1 MADFTTR
8 AFNSFS
14 GADIKAVFANQEVG
28 NLMAVSYAIQR
39 EKAPIYVL
47 GEANPRAFSRG
58 KRGIAGSLIFIQFDT
73 HAILEQFNVDD
84 PSSDLG
90 KFAKKKYEISPE
102 QLHGNAPLDV
112 TTLQQTA
119 ADNPGSMAEIAKAFY
134 ADQIPAFDIT
144 VAAANEYGA
153 VARCVIHGVELMNEG
168 WGMGI
173 EDRQAD
179 MQTTYLARAVSRWTV
194 KSPTG
199 AVLSKVGTLERAGGG
214 VILKGAIGSSAG

>member
-1 MADFTTR
+1 MAVDFTTR

-14 GADIKAVFANQEVG
+14 GADIKAVFANNEVG

-73 HAILEQFNVDD
+73 HAILEQFNVDANNLSD
-84 PSSDLG
+84 PLG
-90 KFAKKKYEISPE
+90 NFVKKKYEISPS
-102 QLHGNAPLDV
+102 QLEATDAITIPGVP
-112 TTLQQTA
+112 
-119 ADNPGSMAEIAKAFY
+119 ADPSSPDFAQIAKAFY
-134 ADQIPAFDIT
+134 ADQLPAFDIT
-144 VAAANEYGA
+144 IAAANEYGTT
-153 VARCVIHGVELMNEG
+153 ARCVIHGVELMNEG

-179 MQTTYLARAVSRWTV
+179 MQTTYLARAVSRW
-194 KSPTG
+194 
-199 AVLSKVGTLERAGGG
+199 ASKPRIGVLERAGGG
-214 VILKGAIGSSAG
+214 AIVKTG

>member
-1 MADFTTR
+1 MAEFTAR
-8 AFNSFS
+8 SFNSFS

-73 HAILEQFNVDD
+73 HAILEQFNVDGTD
-84 PSSDLG
+84 DLG
-90 KFAKKKYEISPE
+90 KFAKKKYEISPQ
-102 QLHGNAPLDV
+102 QLSGTGALTIPVLNAE
-112 TTLQQTA
+112 A
-119 ADNPGSMAEIAKAFY
+119 ADQPGSMAEVVKAFY

-194 KSPTG
+194 QG
-199 AVLSKVGTLERAGGG
+199 LSRVGTLERQGGG
-214 VILKGAIGSSAG
+214 VVLHP

>member
-14 GADIKAVFANQEVG
+14 GADIKAVFAGVEIG

-58 KRGIAGSLIFIQFDT
+58 KRGIAGSLIFIQFDQ
-73 HAILEQFNVDD
+73 HAILETFNNRKGGN
-84 PSSDLG
+84 LG
-90 KFAKKKYEISPE
+90 NFVKKKYEISPD
-102 QLHGNAPLDV
+102 QLNSESDATLAEL
-112 TTLQQTA
+112 TTVPGA
-119 ADNPGSMAEIAKAFY
+119 AGANPAALGEVAQAFY
-134 ADQIPAFDIT
+134 ADQIPAFDINI
-144 VAAANEYGA
+144 AAANEYGITA
-153 VARCVIHGVELMNEG
+153 KCAIHGVELMNEG

-179 MQTTYLARAVSRWTV
+179 MQTTYLARAVTKWT
-194 KSPTG
+194 TG
-199 AVLSKVGTLERAGGG
+199 APIGNLERQGAG
-214 VILKGAIGSSAG
+214 VLVTK

>member
-1 MADFTTR
+1 MAEFTAR
-8 AFNSFS
+8 SFNSFS

-73 HAILEQFNVDD
+73 HAILEQFDVDNE
-84 PSSDLG
+84 SNDLG
-90 KFAKKKYEISPE
+90 RFAKKKYEISPQ
-102 QLHGNAPLDV
+102 QLSADGVLNIPLV
-112 TTLQQTA
+112 GAGA
-119 ADNPGSMAEIAKAFY
+119 ADAPGSMAEVVKAFY

-194 KSPTG
+194 QG
-199 AVLSKVGTLERAGGG
+199 IGGRVGTLERQGGG
-214 VILKGAIGSSAG
+214 VILRP

>member
-1 MADFTTR
+1 MADFQTR

-14 GADIKAVFANQEVG
+14 GADIKAVFANNEVG

-47 GEANPRAFSRG
+47 GEANPKAFSRG

-73 HAILEQFNVDD
+73 HAILEQFNIEDD
-84 PSSDLG
+84 SDDLG
-90 KFAKKKYEISPE
+90 KFAKKIYEVSPK
-102 QLHGNAPLDV
+102 QLSGTANINIPGVTDDPAANAK
-112 TTLQQTA
+112 
-119 ADNPGSMAEIAKAFY
+119 IAKAFY

-144 VAAANEYGA
+144 VAAVNEYGVTA
-153 VARCVIHGVELMNEG
+153 KCVIHGVELMNEG

-179 MQTTYLARAVSRWTV
+179 MQTTYLARAVTRWTAG
-194 KSPTG
+194 KH
-199 AVLSKVGTLERAGGG
+199 VGTLERQGGG
-214 VILKGAIGSSAG
+214 AILRGAVQE

>member
-1 MADFTTR
+1 MADFQTR

-14 GADIKAVFANQEVG
+14 GADIKAVFANNEVG

-47 GEANPRAFSRG
+47 GEANPKAFSRG

-73 HAILEQFNVDD
+73 HAILEQFNIDD
-84 PSSDLG
+84 NSDDLG
-90 KFAKKKYEISPE
+90 KFAKKKYEISPQ
-102 QLHGNAPLDV
+102 QLSRPGNIEIPGV
-112 TTLQQTA
+112 V
-119 ADNPGSMAEIAKAFY
+119 ADPSQNAQVAKAFY

-144 VAAANEYGA
+144 VAAVNEYGVTA
-153 VARCVIHGVELMNEG
+153 KCVIHGVELMNEG

-179 MQTTYLARAVSRWTV
+179 MQTTYLARAVTRWTA
-194 KSPTG
+194 G
-199 AVLSKVGTLERAGGG
+199 AHIGTIERQGGG
-214 VILKGAIGSSAG
+214 AILRGAIAE

>member
-1 MADFTTR
+1 MASFESR

-14 GADIKAVFANQEVG
+14 GADIKAVFGNKEVG

-73 HAILEQFNVDD
+73 HAILEQFDVDNS
-84 PSSDLG
+84 SSDLG
-90 KFAKKKYEISPE
+90 KFAKKNWEISPSEYGVYADSGSEPEIPATNTAPE
-102 QLHGNAPLDV
+102 QNATV
-112 TTLQQTA
+112 
-119 ADNPGSMAEIAKAFY
+119 AKAFY

-144 VAAANEYGA
+144 VTAVNEYGVTA
-153 VARCVIHGVELMNEG
+153 KCVIHGVELMNEG

-173 EDRQAD
+173 EDRQSD
-179 MQTTYLARAVSRWTV
+179 MQTTYLARAVTRWT
-194 KSPTG
+194 KESP
-199 AVLSKVGTLERAGGG
+199 AAEIKQAGGN
-214 VILKGAIGSSAG
+214 ILVTSG

>member
-14 GADIKAVFANQEVG
+14 GADIKAVFAGVEIG

-58 KRGIAGSLIFIQFDT
+58 KRGIAGSLIFIQFDQ
-73 HAILEQFNVDD
+73 HAILETFNNRKGGN
-84 PSSDLG
+84 LG
-90 KFAKKKYEISPE
+90 NFVKKKYEISPTQISQDDATLE
-102 QLHGNAPLDV
+102 AL
-112 TTLQQTA
+112 TTVPGSA
-119 ADNPGSMAEIAKAFY
+119 GDNPADLGEVAQAFY
-134 ADQIPAFDIT
+134 ADQIPAFDINI
-144 VAAANEYGA
+144 AAANEYGITA
-153 VARCVIHGVELMNEG
+153 KCAIHGVELMNEG

-179 MQTTYLARAVSRWTV
+179 MQTTYLARAVTKWTTT
-194 KSPTG
+194 SQI
-199 AVLSKVGTLERAGGG
+199 GTLKRVGAG
-214 VILKGAIGSSAG
+214 VTVE

>member
-14 GADIKAVFANQEVG
+14 GADIKAVFAGVEIG

-58 KRGIAGSLIFIQFDT
+58 KRGIAGSLIFIQFDQ
-73 HAILEQFNVDD
+73 HAILETFNQ
-84 PSSDLG
+84 STQANLG
-90 KFAKKKYEISPE
+90 NFVKKKYEISPD
-102 QLHGNAPLDV
+102 QLSQDDAALSAIAGSV
-112 TTLQQTA
+112 TS
-119 ADNPGSMAEIAKAFY
+119 NPSDLGEISQAFY
-134 ADQIPAFDIT
+134 ADQIPAFDVNI
-144 VAAANEYGA
+144 AAANEYGITA
-153 VARCVIHGVELMNEG
+153 KCAIHGVELMNEG

-179 MQTTYLARAVSRWTV
+179 MQTTYLARAVTKWTTT
-194 KSPTG
+194 KQIG
-199 AVLSKVGTLERAGGG
+199 QIERHGS
-214 VILKGAIGSSAG
+214 GAIIKPA

>member
-1 MADFTTR
+1 MAEFTAR
-8 AFNSFS
+8 SFNSFS

-73 HAILEQFNVDD
+73 HAILEQFNVDGTD
-84 PSSDLG
+84 DLG
-90 KFAKKKYEISPE
+90 KFAKKKYEISPQ
-102 QLHGNAPLDV
+102 QLSADGVLNIPLV
-112 TTLQQTA
+112 GEGA
-119 ADNPGSMAEIAKAFY
+119 ADAPGSMAEVVKAFY

-194 KSPTG
+194 QG
-199 AVLSKVGTLERAGGG
+199 IGGRVGTLERQGGG
-214 VILKGAIGSSAG
+214 VILRP

>member
-1 MADFTTR
+1 MSSFTTR

-14 GADIKAVFANQEVG
+14 GADIKAVFADKEVG
-28 NLMAVSYAIQR
+28 NLMAISYAIQR

-73 HAILEQFNVDD
+73 HAILETFDGTG
-84 PSSDLG
+84 DLG
-90 KFAKKKYEISPE
+90 RFAKKKYEINP
-102 QLHGNAPLDV
+102 D
-112 TTLQQTA
+112 TLSKNDEELKTQRDDA
-119 ADNPGSMAEIAKAFY
+119 FRGVAENPGSMASIQNAFY

-144 VAAANEYGA
+144 VAACNEYGITA
-153 VARCVIHGVELMNEG
+153 KCVIHGVELMNEG

-179 MQTTYLARAVSRWTV
+179 MQTTYLARAVTRWTSKPEEQLGKIV
-194 KSPTG
+194 RSGG
-199 AVLSKVGTLERAGGG
+199 AAKIVPA
-214 VILKGAIGSSAG
+214 

>member
-1 MADFTTR
+1 MAEFTTR
-8 AFNSFS
+8 SFNSFS

-73 HAILEQFNVDD
+73 HAILEQFDVDNEGND
-84 PSSDLG
+84 FG
-90 KFAKKKYEISPE
+90 RFAKKKYEIAPQ
-102 QLHGNAPLDV
+102 QLTGSGAL
-112 TTLQQTA
+112 TLPTLTADA
-119 ADNPGSMAEIAKAFY
+119 ADQPGKMAEPAKAFY

-153 VARCVIHGVELMNEG
+153 VAKCVIHGVELMNEG

-179 MQTTYLARAVSRWTV
+179 MQTTYLARAVSRWTI
-194 KSPTG
+194 KN
-199 AVLSKVGTLERAGGG
+199 LEKVGTLERQGGG
-214 VILKGAIGSSAG
+214 VILHP

>member
-1 MADFTTR
+1 MAEFTAR
-8 AFNSFS
+8 SFNSFS

-84 PSSDLG
+84 ASSPLG
-90 KFAKKKYEISPE
+90 NFAKKKYEISPQ
-102 QLHGNAPLDV
+102 QLSGDGALEIP
-112 TTLQQTA
+112 TLQADA
-119 ADNPGSMAEIAKAFY
+119 AVDPGNMAEVTKAFY

-144 VAAANEYGA
+144 VAAANEYGS
-153 VARCVIHGVELMNEG
+153 VAKCVIHGVELMNEG

-194 KSPTG
+194 VGLT
-199 AVLSKVGTLERAGGG
+199 KVGTLARQGGG
-214 VILKGAIGSSAG
+214 VVLNP

>member
-8 AFNSFS
+8 SFSSFS
-14 GADIKAVFANQEVG
+14 GADIKAVFANKEVG

-73 HAILEQFNVDD
+73 HAILEQFDVDD
-84 PSSDLG
+84 PNSNLG
-90 KFAKKKYEISPE
+90 KFAKKIYEV
-102 QLHGNAPLDV
+102 NPLDLSGDDA
-112 TTLQQTA
+112 TLQPPTLGDSPDQ
-119 ADNPGSMAEIAKAFY
+119 MATVAKAFY
-134 ADQIPAFDIT
+134 ADQVPAFDIT
-144 VAAANEYGA
+144 VSACNEYGITA
-153 VARCVIHGVELMNEG
+153 KCVIHGVELMNEG

-179 MQTTYLARAVSRWTV
+179 MQTTYLARAVTRWTAGD
-194 KSPTG
+194 KR
-199 AVLSKVGTLERAGGG
+199 VGKLTRQGGG
-214 VILKGAIGSSAG
+214 VILEDA

>member
-1 MADFTTR
+1 MADISTR

-14 GADIKAVFANQEVG
+14 GADIKAVFGNKEVG

-73 HAILEQFNVDD
+73 HAILEQFEDGASPGAEPGELGVFVKKVYESD
-84 PSSDLG
+84 PSQFTQEETPNNDNLTLDTNAANMG
-90 KFAKKKYEISPE
+90 KLAR
-102 QLHGNAPLDV
+102 
-112 TTLQQTA
+112 
-119 ADNPGSMAEIAKAFY
+119 AFY
-134 ADQIPAFDIT
+134 ADQLPPFDVT
-144 VAAANEYGA
+144 VTACNEVGIAAK
-153 VARCVIHGVELMNEG
+153 CVIHNVELMNEG

-179 MQTTYLARAVSRWTV
+179 MQTTYLARAVTRWTRV
-194 KSPTG
+194 SEAKLTKEGGTVRVYQPT
-199 AVLSKVGTLERAGGG
+199 AAGGTP
-214 VILKGAIGSSAG
+214 GA

>member
-14 GADIKAVFANQEVG
+14 GADIKAVFAGVEIG

-58 KRGIAGSLIFIQFDT
+58 KRGIAGSLIFIQFDQ
-73 HAILEQFNVDD
+73 HAILETFNKNTQAN
-84 PSSDLG
+84 LG
-90 KFAKKKYEISPE
+90 NFVKKKYEISPD
-102 QLHGNAPLDV
+102 QLSMDDAALSAIAGDV
-112 TTLQQTA
+112 SSDPTNL
-119 ADNPGSMAEIAKAFY
+119 GEIAQAFY
-134 ADQIPAFDIT
+134 ADQIPAFDINI
-144 VAAANEYGA
+144 AAANEYGITA
-153 VARCVIHGVELMNEG
+153 KCAIHGVELMNEG

-179 MQTTYLARAVSRWTV
+179 MQTTYLARAVTKWTTT
-194 KSPTG
+194 KQIG
-199 AVLSKVGTLERAGGG
+199 QIERQGS
-214 VILKGAIGSSAG
+214 GAIIKPA

>member
-1 MADFTTR
+1 MAGETISTR

-14 GADIKAVFANQEVG
+14 GADIKAVFGNKEVG

-73 HAILEQFNVDD
+73 HAILEQFESADMGASPGELGVFVKKIYESD
-84 PSSDLG
+84 PSEFTQTKNPKNPD
-90 KFAKKKYEISPE
+90 
-102 QLHGNAPLDV
+102 PLDEGAPMGA
-112 TTLQQTA
+112 LA
-119 ADNPGSMAEIAKAFY
+119 RAFY
-134 ADQIPAFDIT
+134 ADQLPPFDIT
-144 VAAANEYGA
+144 VTACNEVGIAAK
-153 VARCVIHGVELMNEG
+153 CVIHNVELMNEG

-179 MQTTYLARAVSRWTV
+179 MQTTYLARAVTRWTR
-194 KSPTG
+194 T
-199 AVLSKVGTLERAGGG
+199 AEATLTKEGG
-214 VILKGAIGSSAG
+214 VVRVYQPTA